1 MKYVSSLIYLKNE
14 DGCAIAIDVN
24 QIRNFQ
30 GTDNGTRVFMAGVE
44 PLIEIGMK
52 YNKFC
57 DLVEQKRREIWEAQH
72 AVDELKISLLAEI
85 RDNTKS
91 IECDPIELVNQMRE
105 QFLTGGLYGAESS
118 KPYTESNS

>member
-14 DGCAIAIDVN
+14 DGCATAIDVN

-30 GTDNGTRVFMAGVE
+30 GTDNGTRVFMVGVE
-44 PLIEIGMK
+44 PFIEIGMK

-72 AVDELKISLLAEI
+72 AVDELKIQLLTEI
-85 RDNTKS
+85 RDNTKQP
-91 IECDPIELVNQMRE
+91 ECNPTETVNQMRHAYLE
-105 QFLTGGLYGAESS
+105 P
-118 KPYTESNS
+118 K